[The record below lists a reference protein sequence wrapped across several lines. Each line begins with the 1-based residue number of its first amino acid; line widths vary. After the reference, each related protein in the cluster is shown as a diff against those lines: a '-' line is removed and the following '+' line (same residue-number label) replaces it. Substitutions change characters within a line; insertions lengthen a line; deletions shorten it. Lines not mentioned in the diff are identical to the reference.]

1 MAKDREFCK
10 KRSVSMKKTP
20 FITLEKAKQIREQIP
35 TPFHVYDEA
44 GIRANARAL
53 KEAFSWNP
61 GFKEFFA
68 VKATPNPYILKILQ
82 EEGCGC
88 DCATYTELLLSE
100 AVGVTGHDVVFSSNV
115 TPEQDMRKALEMG
128 VYINLDDATY
138 VDFMASLGPVPETV
152 CLRYNPGGSF
162 SLGNTIMD
170 MPRDAK
176 YGMTEDQMAGA
187 ITRLMKL
194 GTKHFGIHA
203 FLASNTTTNE
213 YYPALAGQLFRLA
226 VRLHNATG
234 AHIAFV
240 DLSGGVGVDYRPEQ
254 PRCDIKVIG
263 EGVRVKYEEILTP
276 AGMGDVAIFTELG
289 RFMLAPYGH
298 LISTVIHEKHIY
310 REYVGLDACAANLM
324 RPAMYGAY
332 HHITVLGKE
341 DAILDHVYDVTGGLC
356 ENNDKFAIERSLPQI
371 DIGDIVAIHDTGAHG
386 FSMGYN
392 YNGKLRSAE
401 VLLKEDGSFQLIRRA
416 ETPKD
421 YFATFDFTDFHFG
434 E

>member
-1 MAKDREFCK
+1 
-10 KRSVSMKKTP
+10 MKKIP
-20 FITLEKAKQIREQIP
+20 FLTLEKAKEIREQIP

-44 GIRANARAL
+44 GIRANVRAL
-53 KEAFSWNP
+53 KAAFSWNP

-68 VKATPNPYILKILQ
+68 VKATPNPFLLKILH

-100 AVGVTGHDVVFSSNV
+100 AVGITGHDVVFSSNV
-115 TPEQDMRKALEMG
+115 TPELDMRKARDMG

-138 VDFMASLGPVPETV
+138 VDFLASMGPVPETV

-194 GTKHFGIHA
+194 GTKHFGVHA

-226 VRLHNATG
+226 VRLRNATG
-234 AHIAFV
+234 AHISFI
-240 DLSGGVGVDYRPEQ
+240 DLSGGIGVDYRPEQ
-254 PRCDIKVIG
+254 PRCDIGVIG

-276 AGMGDVAIFTELG
+276 NDMGDVAIFTELG

-324 RPAMYGAY
+324 RLAMYGAY

-356 ENNDKFAIERSLPQI
+356 ENNDKFAIERSLPEIQ
-371 DIGDIVAIHDTGAHG
+371 IGDIVAIHDTGAHG

-416 ETPKD
+416 ETPED
-421 YFATFDFTDFHFG
+421 YFATFDFSDFHFG
-434 E
+434 K

>member
-1 MAKDREFCK
+1 
-10 KRSVSMKKTP
+10 MKKTP
-20 FITLEKAKQIREQIP
+20 FITLDMAQEIIRQIP
-35 TPFHVYDEA
+35 TPFHLYDEA
-44 GIRANARAL
+44 GIRRNARAL
-53 KEAFSWNP
+53 KAAFSWNK
-61 GFKEFFA
+61 GFREYFA
-68 VKATPNPYILKILQ
+68 VKATPNPYILKVLH

-88 DCATYTELLLSE
+88 DCATYSELLLAE
-100 AVGVTGHDVVFSSNV
+100 AVGITGHDVMFSSNV
-115 TPEQDMRKALEMG
+115 TPEKDMRKAREMG
-128 VYINLDDATY
+128 AYINLDDATY
-138 VDFMASLGPVPETV
+138 VDFLEKLGPVPETV

-187 ITRLMKL
+187 ISRLMKL

-226 VRLHNATG
+226 VRLRNATG
-234 AHIAFV
+234 ADFRFIN
-240 DLSGGVGVDYRPEQ
+240 LSGGIGVDYRPEQ
-254 PRCDIKVIG
+254 PACDIGVIG
-263 EGVRVKYEEILTP
+263 AGVRARFEEILTP

-298 LISTVIHEKHIY
+298 LVSTVLHQKHIY
-310 REYVGLDACAANLM
+310 KEYIGLDACAANLM

-341 DAILDHVYDVTGGLC
+341 NAPCDHKYDVTGGLC
-356 ENNDKFAIERSLPQI
+356 ENNDKFAVDRMLPEI
-371 DIGDIVAIHDTGAHG
+371 NIGDVVVIHDTGAHG

-401 VLLKEDGSFQLIRRA
+401 VLLKEDGSHELIRRA
-416 ETPKD
+416 ETPAD
-421 YFATFDFTDFHFG
+421 YFATFDFSPFFKK
-434 E
+434 

>member
-1 MAKDREFCK
+1 
-10 KRSVSMKKTP
+10 MKKIP
-20 FITLEKAKQIREQIP
+20 FLTLEKAKEIREQIP
-35 TPFHVYDEA
+35 TPFYVYDEA
-44 GIRANARAL
+44 GIRANARLL
-53 KEAFSWNP
+53 KAAFSWNP
-61 GFKEFFA
+61 GFREYFA
-68 VKATPNPYILKILQ
+68 VKATPNPFLLKILH

-100 AVGVTGHDVVFSSNV
+100 AVGITGHDVIFSSND
-115 TPEQDMRKALEMG
+115 TPALDMRKARDMG

-138 VDFMASLGPVPETV
+138 VDFLASMGPVPETV

-194 GTKHFGIHA
+194 GTKHFGVHA

-226 VRLHNATG
+226 VRLRNATG
-234 AHIAFV
+234 AHISFI
-240 DLSGGVGVDYRPEQ
+240 DLSGGIGVDYRPEQ
-254 PRCDIKVIG
+254 PKCDIGVIG

-276 AGMGDVAIFTELG
+276 NGMGDVAIFTELG

-341 DAILDHVYDVTGGLC
+341 DALLDHVYDVTGGLC
-356 ENNDKFAIERSLPQI
+356 ENNDKFAVERSLPEIQ
-371 DIGDIVAIHDTGAHG
+371 IGDIVAIHDTGAHG

-416 ETPKD
+416 ETPED
-421 YFATFDFTDFHFG
+421 YFATFDFSDFHFG
-434 E
+434 K

>member
-1 MAKDREFCK
+1 
-10 KRSVSMKKTP
+10 MKKTP
-20 FITLEKAKQIREQIP
+20 FITLDKAKEIIQQVP
-35 TPFHVYDEA
+35 TPFHLYDEA
-44 GIRANARAL
+44 GIRRNARAL
-53 KEAFSWNP
+53 KAAFSWNK
-61 GFKEFFA
+61 GFKEYFA
-68 VKATPNPYILKILQ
+68 VKATPNPYILKVLL

-88 DCATYTELLLSE
+88 DCSTYTELLLAE
-100 AVGVTGHDVVFSSNV
+100 AVGITGHEVMFSSNV
-115 TPEQDMRKALEMG
+115 TPEKDMRKAREMG
-128 VYINLDDATY
+128 AYINLDDATY
-138 VDFMASLGPVPETV
+138 VDFLEKLGPVPETV

-187 ITRLMKL
+187 INRLMKL

-226 VRLHNATG
+226 VRLRNATG
-234 AHIAFV
+234 ADFRFIN
-240 DLSGGVGVDYRPEQ
+240 LSGGIGVDYRPEQ
-254 PRCDIKVIG
+254 PACDIGVIG
-263 EGVRVKYEEILTP
+263 AGVRARFEEILTP

-298 LISTVIHEKHIY
+298 LVSTVLHQKHIY
-310 REYVGLDACAANLM
+310 KEYIGLDACAANLM

-341 DAILDHVYDVTGGLC
+341 NAPCDHKYDVTGGLC
-356 ENNDKFAIERSLPQI
+356 ENNDKFAVDRMLPEI
-371 DIGDIVAIHDTGAHG
+371 NIGDVVVIHDTGAHG

-401 VLLKEDGSFQLIRRA
+401 VLLKEDGSHELIRRA
-416 ETPKD
+416 ETPAD
-421 YFATFDFTDFHFG
+421 YFATFDFSPFWPELEKQF
-434 E
+434 

>member
-1 MAKDREFCK
+1 
-10 KRSVSMKKTP
+10 MKKIP
-20 FITLEKAKQIREQIP
+20 FLTLEKAKEIREQIP
-35 TPFHVYDEA
+35 TPFYVYDEA

-53 KEAFSWNP
+53 KAAFSWNP
-61 GFKEFFA
+61 GFREYFA
-68 VKATPNPYILKILQ
+68 VKATPNPFLLKILH

-100 AVGVTGHDVVFSSNV
+100 AVGITGHDVIFSSND
-115 TPEQDMRKALEMG
+115 TPALDMRKAREMG

-138 VDFMASLGPVPETV
+138 VDFLASMGPVPETV

-194 GTKHFGIHA
+194 GTKHFGVHA

-226 VRLHNATG
+226 VRLRNATG
-234 AHIAFV
+234 AHISFI
-240 DLSGGVGVDYRPEQ
+240 DLSGGIGVDYRPEQ
-254 PRCDIKVIG
+254 PKCDIGVIG

-276 AGMGDVAIFTELG
+276 NDMGDVAIFTELG

-341 DAILDHVYDVTGGLC
+341 DALLDHVYDVTGGLC
-356 ENNDKFAIERSLPQI
+356 ENNDKFAVERSLPEIQ
-371 DIGDIVAIHDTGAHG
+371 IGDIVAIHDTGAHG

-416 ETPKD
+416 ETPED
-421 YFATFDFTDFHFG
+421 YFATFDFSDFRFG
-434 E
+434 K

>member
-1 MAKDREFCK
+1 
-10 KRSVSMKKTP
+10 MKKIP
-20 FITLEKAKQIREQIP
+20 FLTLEKAKEIREQIP

-53 KEAFSWNP
+53 KAAFSWNP
-61 GFKEFFA
+61 GFREYFA
-68 VKATPNPYILKILQ
+68 VKATPNPFLLKILH

-100 AVGVTGHDVVFSSNV
+100 AVGITGHDVIFSSND
-115 TPEQDMRKALEMG
+115 TPALDMRKAREMG

-138 VDFMASLGPVPETV
+138 VDFLASMGPVPETV

-194 GTKHFGIHA
+194 GTKHFGVHA

-226 VRLHNATG
+226 VRLRNATG
-234 AHIAFV
+234 AHISFI
-240 DLSGGVGVDYRPEQ
+240 DLSGGIGVDYRPEQ
-254 PRCDIKVIG
+254 PKCDIGVIG

-276 AGMGDVAIFTELG
+276 NDMGDVAIFTELG

-341 DAILDHVYDVTGGLC
+341 DAPCDHVYDVVGSLC
-356 ENNDKFAIERSLPQI
+356 ENNDKFAVDRRLPNIEM
-371 DIGDIVAIHDTGAHG
+371 GDLLYIHDTGAHG

-401 VLLKEDGSFQLIRRA
+401 LLLRENGSVQMIRRA
-416 ETPKD
+416 ETPAD
-421 YFATFDFTDFHFG
+421 YFATLDFAG
-434 E
+434 LNIKN

>member
-1 MAKDREFCK
+1 
-10 KRSVSMKKTP
+10 MKKVP
-20 FITLEKAKQIREQIP
+20 FLTLEKAKEIREQIP
-35 TPFHVYDEA
+35 TPFYVYDEA

-53 KEAFSWNP
+53 KAAFSWNP
-61 GFKEFFA
+61 GFREYFA
-68 VKATPNPYILKILQ
+68 VKATPNPFLLKILH

-100 AVGVTGHDVVFSSNV
+100 AVGITGHDVIFSSND
-115 TPEQDMRKALEMG
+115 TPALDMRKARDMG

-138 VDFMASLGPVPETV
+138 VDFLASMGPVPETV

-194 GTKHFGIHA
+194 GTKHFGVHA

-226 VRLHNATG
+226 VRLRNATG
-234 AHIAFV
+234 AHISFI
-240 DLSGGVGVDYRPEQ
+240 DLSGGIGVDYRPEQ
-254 PRCDIKVIG
+254 PRCDIGVIG

-276 AGMGDVAIFTELG
+276 NDMGDVAIFTELG

-356 ENNDKFAIERSLPQI
+356 ENNDKFAIERSLPEIQ
-371 DIGDIVAIHDTGAHG
+371 IGDIVAIHDTGAHG

-416 ETPKD
+416 ETPED
-421 YFATFDFTDFHFG
+421 YFATFDFSDFHFG
-434 E
+434 K

>member
-1 MAKDREFCK
+1 
-10 KRSVSMKKTP
+10 MKKVP
-20 FITLEKAKQIREQIP
+20 FITLEKAKEIREQIP
-35 TPFHVYDEA
+35 TPFHIYDEA

-61 GFKEFFA
+61 GFREYFA
-68 VKATPNPYILKILQ
+68 VKATPNPYILQILK

-88 DCATYTELLLSE
+88 DCATYTELLLAE
-100 AVGVTGHDVVFSSNV
+100 AVGITGHDVIFSSNV
-115 TPEQDMRKALEMG
+115 TPELDMHKALEMG

-138 VDFMASLGPVPETV
+138 VDFLASLGPVPETV

-162 SLGNTIMD
+162 TLGNTIMD

-194 GTKHFGIHA
+194 GAKHFGIHA

-213 YYPALAGQLFRLA
+213 YYPTLAGQLFRLA
-226 VRLHNATG
+226 VRLRSATG
-234 AHIAFV
+234 AHISFI
-240 DLSGGVGVDYRPEQ
+240 DLSGGIGVDYRPEQ
-254 PRCDIKVIG
+254 PRCDIHIIG
-263 EGVRVKYEEILTP
+263 EGVRTQYEEILVP
-276 AGMGDVAIFTELG
+276 NGMGDIAIFTELG

-356 ENNDKFAIERSLPQI
+356 ENNDKFAIERSLPEIQ
-371 DIGDIVAIHDTGAHG
+371 IGDIVAIHDTGAHG

-401 VLLKEDGSFQLIRRA
+401 VLLHEDGSFQLIRRA
-416 ETPKD
+416 ETPED
-421 YFATFDFTDFHFG
+421 YFATFDFSEFHFG
-434 E
+434 K